1 MLSHVRIE
9 ALSLMN
15 LRLKMAIVY
24 KIDEDLKDIIPNFMN
39 GRKKDIGLLE
49 VAIQESNFAEIQSIG
64 HKLKGNAG
72 SYGFD
77 GLGEIG
83 AGIEKMA
90 KEQNLDEIKKLFED
104 YKSHLDQ
111 IEIEYV

>member
-1 MLSHVRIE
+1 MT
-9 ALSLMN
+9 
-15 LRLKMAIVY
+15 IVY
-24 KIDEDLKDIIPNFMN
+24 KIDSDLKEIIPNFMN

-49 VAIQESNFAEIQSIG
+49 TAIKESDFAEIQSIG

-77 GLGEIG
+77 GLGDIG
-83 AGIEKMA
+83 HGIEKAA
-90 KEQNLDEIKKLFED
+90 KESKLEEIEQLFDD
-104 YKSHLDQ
+104 YKKHLEQ

>member
-1 MLSHVRIE
+1 MT
-9 ALSLMN
+9 
-15 LRLKMAIVY
+15 IVY
-24 KIDEDLKDIIPNFMN
+24 KIDSDLKEIIPNFMN

-49 VAIQESNFAEIQSIG
+49 TAIKENDFAEIQSIG

-77 GLGEIG
+77 GLGDIG
-83 AGIEKMA
+83 HGIEKAA
-90 KEQNLDEIKKLFED
+90 KESKLEEIEQLFDD
-104 YKSHLDQ
+104 YKKHLEQ

>member
-1 MLSHVRIE
+1 
-9 ALSLMN
+9 
-15 LRLKMAIVY
+15 MAIVY
-24 KIDEDLKDIIPNFMN
+24 KIDSDLKEIIPNFMN

-49 VAIQESNFAEIQSIG
+49 TAIKDNNFSEIQSIG

-83 AGIEKMA
+83 HGIERAA
-90 KEQNLDEIKKLFED
+90 KESKLDDIEKLFED
-104 YKSHLDQ
+104 YKSHLEQ
-111 IEIEYV
+111 IEIEYI